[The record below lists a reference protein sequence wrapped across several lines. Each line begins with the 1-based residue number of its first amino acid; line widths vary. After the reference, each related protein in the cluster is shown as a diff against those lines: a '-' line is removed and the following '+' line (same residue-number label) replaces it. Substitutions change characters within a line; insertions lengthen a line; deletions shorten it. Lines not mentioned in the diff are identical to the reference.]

1 MTAYNDNK
9 PNVKQFVH
17 LVADKNPGVEIAKC
31 LAFIFI
37 LHDFQDTIYT
47 LIMHKMKLYEEQ
59 RENDI
64 KKIRGNLSSIE
75 QYINNC
81 SDPESLKFLTE
92 MLKWAQGVQQKL
104 N

>member
-1 MTAYNDNK
+1 MLTICGVYTLFGRL
-9 PNVKQFVH
+9 P
-17 LVADKNPGVEIAKC
+17 DKNPGVEIAKC

-81 SDPESLKFLTE
+81 SDPEVSVRNLRL
-92 MLKWAQGVQQKL
+92 
-104 N
+104 